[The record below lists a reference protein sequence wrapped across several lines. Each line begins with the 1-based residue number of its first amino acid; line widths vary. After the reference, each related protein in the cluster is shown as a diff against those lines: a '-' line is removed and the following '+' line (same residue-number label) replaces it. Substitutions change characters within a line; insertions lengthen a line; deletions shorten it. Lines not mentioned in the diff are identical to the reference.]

1 MAQRVSLCMI
11 VKNEEGNL
19 PTCLESAADLVHEIV
34 VVDTGSTDGTK
45 DVAARFGARIFDF
58 TWIDDFAAA
67 RNESL
72 KHATCEWIFWL
83 DADERLDEENR
94 ERLRAVIRDL
104 KDENVAFMMKQL
116 SPVHGE
122 SAKTVVFNQAR
133 LFRNHPEIRWRYRV
147 HEQILPAVE
156 RLGGEARVTDIN
168 IQHAGFVNRDFH
180 HGKNERYLRL
190 LELGNL
196 EHPDD
201 PFTLFNLG
209 WAYQDIGRLTE
220 ALPLLRRSLERSP
233 PASSMIRKLF
243 ALLARVCRRLGQRQ
257 EALAYCREG
266 RSRFPD
272 DTELLFLEG
281 LVRCESGDTTGGE
294 ACWLQLLHSDPGNY
308 ISIGVD
314 PGLRGYLTRQNL
326 ALLYVSQGRLA
337 DAETQLRAVL
347 AEQPDHT
354 DAWMELSNLWRTQGR
369 WQDLEYTSQQLAAH
383 PTKALEAA
391 MLKASAHFVR
401 REYADARQLLEQTIA
416 QSPPTL
422 LWPRVLLTEV
432 LYQDGRD
439 WAALEKAIHDVLAID
454 PQHSGA
460 KEKLA
465 ALMQASSARS

>member
-1 MAQRVSLCMI
+1 
-11 VKNEEGNL
+11 
-19 PTCLESAADLVHEIV
+19 
-34 VVDTGSTDGTK
+34 
-45 DVAARFGARIFDF
+45 
-58 TWIDDFAAA
+58 
-67 RNESL
+67 
-72 KHATCEWIFWL
+72 
-83 DADERLDEENR
+83 
-94 ERLRAVIRDL
+94 
-104 KDENVAFMMKQL
+104 MMKQL
-116 SPVHGE
+116 SPLHGE
-122 SAKTVVFNQAR
+122 SGKTVVFNQVR
-133 LFRNHPEIRWRYRV
+133 LFRNHPEIRWRYRI

-156 RLGGEARVTDIN
+156 RTGGEIRMTDIV
-168 IQHAGFVNRDFH
+168 IQHGGFVDKSFH

-190 LELGNL
+190 LELEYA

-209 WAYQDIGRLTE
+209 WGYQDIGKLTE
-220 ALPLLRRSLERSP
+220 ALTFLRRSLELC
-233 PASSMIRKLF
+233 PATSSMIRKLF
-243 ALLARVCRRLGQRQ
+243 ALLARVSRRLGQRQ

-266 RSRFPD
+266 RSRFTD

-281 LVRCESGDTTGGE
+281 LVRCESGDSAGGE

-308 ISIGVD
+308 ITIGVD

-369 WQDLEYTSQQLAAH
+369 WQDLEYTARQLAAH

-391 MLKASAHFVR
+391 MLQASAHLVR
-401 REYADARQLLEQTIA
+401 REYADARQLLEQTIV

-432 LYQDGRD
+432 LYQEGKD
-439 WAALEKAIHDVLAID
+439 WAALENAIHEVLAID
-454 PQHSGA
+454 PHHSGA